1 VDTIASAAFRSWSF
15 DPHVIIPILLA
26 AIIYVRG
33 WLRLRRVLPS
43 EFSDAQLASFLSGL
57 ALVFIA
63 IESPLD
69 SFSSLLLGVH
79 MVQHLLLMMI
89 APPLIL
95 YGQPMLPL
103 LRGLPRQFVRD
114 ALGPFLRWN
123 VLRGLG
129 AALISPAFA
138 WAAYNVSTAGWHLP
152 ALYELALSSPP
163 WHRLE
168 HACFFWTAI
177 LFWWP
182 VIQPW
187 PSRPRWNRWIVVP
200 YLLLSDIVNTAVA
213 ATFIF
218 ADKILYPSYANNAFS
233 GINPRTDQSFA
244 GGIMW
249 VPGSML
255 YLFPAVIIAVHLVG
269 GEPRRRATPRPP
281 GRRAP
286 IQRTL
291 PSRKGFDLLQTPLLG
306 PALRWKYSRRIAQ
319 TLMLLIAIAVV
330 LDGFL
335 GPQMAPM
342 NLAGV
347 LPWIHWR
354 GLVIVA
360 LLIAGNFFCMACP
373 FMLPRELAKHILPAR
388 FRWPARLRS
397 KWLAAG
403 LLILYL
409 WAYEAFSL
417 WNSPAWTA
425 WIVIGYFVAA
435 FAIDGLFRG
444 AAFCK
449 YVCPIGQ
456 FNFIHSLVSPFEVK
470 IREEK
475 TCQSC
480 QTHDCIRGNATQR
493 GCELYLF
500 QPKKESNLD
509 CTFCLDCVS
518 ACPHDNVGILA
529 VPPARTLA
537 ADPYRSS
544 LGRLSKRLDV
554 AALALLLVFGAFA
567 NAAGMI
573 APLVSFEGTVAS
585 MLPRPVLI
593 LILAAF
599 GLLVV
604 PAALILFCTLV
615 SRRLA
620 GRTGTPWRIL
630 TASFGLALVPLGF
643 AMWAAHFAYHLA
655 AGWLTAIPVL
665 QRSWADLFG
674 LSTPIHWSL
683 SSYALVPSWLTPLQ
697 ILLLD
702 AGLLLTL
709 CLVWRI
715 SLRYASGIASRLRLA
730 GPWGA
735 LACAL
740 YAAGIW
746 ILFQPMQMRG
756 TMMMH

>member
-1 VDTIASAAFRSWSF
+1 
-15 DPHVIIPILLA
+15 
-26 AIIYVRG
+26 
-33 WLRLRRVLPS
+33 
-43 EFSDAQLASFLSGL
+43 
-57 ALVFIA
+57 
-63 IESPLD
+63 
-69 SFSSLLLGVH
+69 
-79 MVQHLLLMMI
+79 M
-89 APPLIL
+89 
-95 YGQPMLPL
+95 
-103 LRGLPRQFVRD
+103 
-114 ALGPFLRWN
+114 
-123 VLRGLG
+123 
-129 AALISPAFA
+129 ISPAFA
-138 WAAYNVSTAGWHLP
+138 WTAYNVSTVGWHLP

-200 YLLLSDIVNTAVA
+200 YLLLADLVNTAVA

-218 ADKILYPSYANNAFS
+218 ANKILYPSYANNAFG

-249 VPGSML
+249 VPGSVF
-255 YLFPAVIIAVHLVG
+255 YLLPAVVIATRLVG
-269 GEPRRRATPRPP
+269 GAPSGWPRRERPP
-281 GRRAP
+281 ASFKSNELANRE
-286 IQRTL
+286 
-291 PSRKGFDLLQTPLLG
+291 
-306 PALRWKYSRRIAQ
+306 ALRPAPHPRTGCGAAMEIRRRIAQ
-319 TLMLLIAIAVV
+319 AMMLFIACAIV

-335 GPQMAPM
+335 GPRMAPM
-342 NLAGV
+342 NLAGA

-354 GLVIVA
+354 GLVILA

-373 FMLPRELAKHILPAR
+373 FMLPRELAKRILPAR
-388 FRWPARLRS
+388 LRWPARLRS
-397 KWLAAG
+397 KWFAAG
-403 LLILYL
+403 LLVLYL

-425 WIVIGYFVAA
+425 WIVVGYFAAA

-456 FNFIHSLVSPFEVK
+456 FNFINSLVSPFEVK
-470 IREEK
+470 VRDEK

-480 QTHDCIRGNATQR
+480 RTYDCIRGNATQR

-500 QPKKESNLD
+500 QPKKTSNLD
-509 CTFCLDCVS
+509 CTFCLDCVH
-518 ACPHDNVGILA
+518 ACPHDNIGILA
-529 VPPARTLA
+529 VAPSATLV

-544 LGRLSKRLDV
+544 LGRLSNRLDL
-554 AALALLLVFGAFA
+554 AALALLLIFGAFA

-573 APLVSFEGTVAS
+573 APVVSFESALAGA
-585 MLPRPVLI
+585 LPRPMLI
-593 LILAAF
+593 LLLAAF

-604 PAALILFCTLV
+604 PASAILACTFATGVQRHAAANAYCKLR
-615 SRRLA
+615 SRAR
-620 GRTGTPWRIL
+620 
-630 TASFGLALVPLGF
+630 
-643 AMWAAHFAYHLA
+643 AHWFRHVGSTFAYHLA

-665 QRSWADLFG
+665 QRSWADFLRN
-674 LSTPIHWSL
+674 STPINWSL
-683 SSYALVPSWLTPLQ
+683 SAYPTVPAWLTPLQ

-709 CLVWRI
+709 YIAWRI
-715 SLRYASGIASRLRLA
+715 SQRYASGIASRLRLA
-730 GPWGA
+730 GPWGV

-740 YAAGIW
+740 YLVGLW

>member
-1 VDTIASAAFRSWSF
+1 MDTVASAAFSSWSF
-15 DPHVIIPILLA
+15 DAQVIVPILLA
-26 AIIYVRG
+26 AGLYLRG

-43 EFSDAQLASFLSGL
+43 EFSDSQLASFLSGL

-69 SFSSLLLGVH
+69 TFSSLLLGVH

-95 YGQPMLPL
+95 YGQPMLPM
-103 LRGLPRQFVRD
+103 LRGLPRKFVRD
-114 ALGPFLRWN
+114 ALGPFLRWR
-123 VLRGLG
+123 VLRGVG

-138 WAAYNVSTAGWHLP
+138 WTAYNVSTVGWHLP

-200 YLLLSDIVNTAVA
+200 YLLLADLVNTAVA

-218 ADKILYPSYANNAFS
+218 ADKILYPSYANNAFG

-249 VPGSML
+249 VPGSVF
-255 YLFPAVIIAVHLVG
+255 YLLPAVVIATRLVG
-269 GEPRRRATPRPP
+269 GTSRRMASRRAAA
-281 GRRAP
+281 GLVQ
-286 IQRTL
+286 IQRTRE
-291 PSRKGFDLLQTPLLG
+291 SRKRFDLLHIPILG
-306 PALRWKYSRRIAQ
+306 AALRWKYSRRMTQAVMLFIAF
-319 TLMLLIAIAVV
+319 AIVV
-330 LDGFL
+330 DGFL
-335 GPQMAPM
+335 GPRMAPM

-354 GLVIVA
+354 GLVILA

-373 FMLPRELAKHILPAR
+373 FMLPRELAKRILPAR
-388 FRWPARLRS
+388 LRWPARLRS
-397 KWLAAG
+397 KWFAAG
-403 LLILYL
+403 LLVLYL

-425 WIVIGYFVAA
+425 WIVVGYFVAA

-456 FNFIHSLVSPFEVK
+456 FNFINSLISPFEVE

-480 QTHDCIRGNATQR
+480 RTYDCIRGNATQR

-500 QPKKESNLD
+500 QPKKTSNLD
-509 CTFCLDCVS
+509 CTFCLDCVH
-518 ACPHDNVGILA
+518 ACPHDNIGILA
-529 VPPARTLA
+529 VAPAATLV

-544 LGRLSKRLDV
+544 LGRLSNRLDL
-554 AALALLLVFGAFA
+554 AALALLLIFGAFA

-573 APLVSFEGTVAS
+573 APVVSFESALAGA
-585 MLPRPVLI
+585 LPRPMLI
-593 LILAAF
+593 LLLAAF

-604 PAALILFCTLV
+604 PASAILACTFAT
-615 SRRLA
+615 R
-620 GRTGTPWRIL
+620 GPIGTPRRML
-630 TASFGLALVPLGF
+630 TASFGLALVPIGF

-665 QRSWADLFG
+665 QRSWADFLRN
-674 LSTPIHWSL
+674 STPINWRL
-683 SSYALVPSWLTPLQ
+683 SAYATVPAWLTPLQ

-709 CLVWRI
+709 YIAWRI
-715 SLRYASGIASRLRLA
+715 SQRYASGIASRLRLA
-730 GPWGA
+730 GPWGV

-740 YAAGIW
+740 YLVGLW

>member
-1 VDTIASAAFRSWSF
+1 VDTVASAAFSSWSF
-15 DPHVIIPILLA
+15 DPQVIVPILLA
-26 AIIYVRG
+26 AGIYVRG

-43 EFSDAQLASFLSGL
+43 EFSDSQLASFLSGL
-57 ALVFIA
+57 ALVFVA

-69 SFSSLLLGVH
+69 TFSSLLLGVH

-95 YGQPMLPL
+95 YGQPMLPM
-103 LRGLPRQFVRD
+103 LRGLPRKFVRE
-114 ALGPFLRWN
+114 ALGPFLRWP
-123 VLRGLG
+123 VLRGVG
-129 AALISPAFA
+129 AVLISPAFA
-138 WAAYNVSTAGWHLP
+138 WAAYNISTVGWHLP
-152 ALYELALSSPP
+152 ALYELALSSPS

-200 YLLLSDIVNTAVA
+200 YLLLADIVNTAVA

-218 ADKILYPSYANNAFS
+218 ADKILYPSYAGNAFA

-249 VPGSML
+249 VPGSIF
-255 YLFPAVIIAVHLVG
+255 YLFPAVIIVVRLVG
-269 GEPRRRATPRPP
+269 GTPKREAAPRPAT
-281 GRRAP
+281 GLVQ
-286 IQRTL
+286 IQRTRE
-291 PSRKGFDLLQTPLLG
+291 SRKIFDLLRIPLLG
-306 PALRWKYSRRIAQ
+306 AVLRWKYSRRMAQ
-319 TLMLLIAIAVV
+319 AVMLLLAVAIVV
-330 LDGFL
+330 DGFM

-354 GLVIVA
+354 GLVILA

-373 FMLPRELAKHILPAR
+373 FMLPRELAKRILPAR
-388 FRWPARLRS
+388 FRWPAQLRS
-397 KWLAAG
+397 KWFAAG
-403 LLILYL
+403 LLVLYL
-409 WAYEAFSL
+409 WAYEAFGL

-425 WIVIGYFVAA
+425 WIVVGYFVAA
-435 FAIDGLFRG
+435 FTIDGLFRG

-456 FNFIHSLVSPFEVK
+456 FNFINSLVSPFEVK
-470 IREEK
+470 VREEK

-480 QTHDCIRGNATQR
+480 QTYDCIRGNATQR

-500 QPKKESNLD
+500 QPKKTSNLD
-509 CTFCLDCVS
+509 CTFCLDCVH

-529 VPPARTLA
+529 VLPAATLV

-573 APLVSFEGTVAS
+573 APVVSFESAVAGA
-585 MLPRPVLI
+585 LPRPLI
-593 LILAAF
+593 ILLLAAF
-599 GLLVV
+599 GLLIV
-604 PAALILFCTLV
+604 PAAVVFLCTV
-615 SRRLA
+615 ASRMA
-620 GRTGTPWRIL
+620 GRTGTPWRRL
-630 TASFGLALVPLGF
+630 TASFGLALVPIGF

-655 AGWLTAIPVL
+655 AGWLTAMPVL
-665 QRSWADLFG
+665 ERSWADL
-674 LSTPIHWSL
+674 LQSSAPVDWSL
-683 SSYALVPSWLTPLQ
+683 SSYALIPSWLTPLQ
-697 ILLLD
+697 ILFLD

-709 CLVWRI
+709 YIAWRI
-715 SLRYASGIASRLRLA
+715 SQRYARGIASRLRLA

-740 YAAGIW
+740 YLAGIW

>member
-1 VDTIASAAFRSWSF
+1 MDTVASAAFSSWSF
-15 DPHVIIPILLA
+15 DPQVIVPILLA
-26 AIIYVRG
+26 AGIYVRG

-43 EFSDAQLASFLSGL
+43 EFSDSRLASFLSGL
-57 ALVFIA
+57 LLVFIA

-69 SFSSLLLGVH
+69 AFASLLLGVH

-95 YGQPMLPL
+95 FGQPVLPM
-103 LRGLPRQFVRD
+103 LRGLPRKFVRD
-114 ALGPFLRWN
+114 ALGPFLRWP
-123 VLRGLG
+123 VLRGVG
-129 AALISPAFA
+129 ALLVSPVFA
-138 WAAYNVSTAGWHLP
+138 WAAYNVSTIGWHVP
-152 ALYELALSSPP
+152 ALYELALASPG

-187 PSRPRWNRWIVVP
+187 PSRSHWNRWIIVP
-200 YLLLSDIVNTAVA
+200 YLLLADVMNTAVA
-213 ATFIF
+213 ASFVF
-218 ADKILYPSYANNAFS
+218 AEKVLYPSYASNAFG
-233 GINPRTDQSFA
+233 GIDPRTDQSLA

-249 VPGSML
+249 VPGSVV
-255 YLFPAVIIAVHLVG
+255 YLLPAVMIAMRLVTDS
-269 GEPRRRATPRPP
+269 PNRRTTPAAVPLVQIRQKRDSGRAFDLLRIPLLGAALKWKY
-281 GRRAP
+281 GRRAA
-286 IQRTL
+286 QAVM
-291 PSRKGFDLLQTPLLG
+291 FLL
-306 PALRWKYSRRIAQ
+306 A
-319 TLMLLIAIAVV
+319 IAIVI
-330 LDGFL
+330 DGFV
-335 GPQMAPM
+335 GPRMAPM
-342 NLAGV
+342 NLAGT

-354 GLVIVA
+354 GLVILA

-373 FMLPRELAKHILPAR
+373 FMLPRELAKRVLPAR
-388 FRWPARLRS
+388 LHWPARLRS
-397 KWLAAG
+397 KWFAAG
-403 LLILYL
+403 LLALYL

-417 WNSPAWTA
+417 WSSPAWTA
-425 WIVIGYFVAA
+425 WIVVGYFAAA

-456 FNFIHSLVSPFEVK
+456 FNFINSLVSPFEVK
-470 IREEK
+470 VREEK

-480 QTHDCIRGNATQR
+480 RTYECIRGNATQR

-500 QPKKESNLD
+500 QPKKSSNLD
-509 CTFCLDCVS
+509 CTFCLDCVH
-518 ACPHDNVGILA
+518 ACPHDNVGIVA
-529 VPPARTLA
+529 VPPAATLV

-544 LGRLSKRLDV
+544 LGRLSKRLDIAV
-554 AALALLLVFGAFA
+554 LALLLVFGAFA

-573 APLVSFEGTVAS
+573 APVISLERVFDG
-585 MLPRPVLI
+585 LPRPLLI
-593 LILAAF
+593 LALAAF
-599 GLLVV
+599 GLLFV
-604 PAALILFCTLV
+604 PAAAILLCTLA
-615 SRRLA
+615 SRLA
-620 GRTGTPWRIL
+620 GRTGTSWRTL
-630 TASFGLALVPLGF
+630 TASFGLALVPVGL

-665 QRSWADLFG
+665 QRSWADL
-674 LSTPIHWSL
+674 LHSAASVDWSL
-683 SSYALVPSWLTPLQ
+683 SSYALIPSWLVPLQ

-709 CLVWRI
+709 YIVWRI
-715 SLRYASGIASRLRLA
+715 SQRYASGIACRLRLA

-740 YAAGIW
+740 YVLGIW